1 MLLGFFLFLHST
13 QAPSFLHV
21 AFLIVSV
28 CSWKHT
34 QKCLT
39 NSLFLNSIK
48 LTVKMI
54 NPKCRVYIKNSGIE
68 DKSMG
73 PRTEAFCKELESFP
87 KDIVFRLNSEEWEKV
102 NYGGEAGRTSWT
114 EPTAVSTMWRAVM
127 DGRKGRSEWLEG
139 QGPEENWAGRQH
151 LNCATSLR
159 TYKEFGLFCR
169 SPQGQLS
176 RFLLHWITMIQRP
189 SWLWWRKSRDRQL
202 EYEHIKSC

>member
-73 PRTEAFCKELESFP
+73 LRTEAFCKELESFP

-102 NYGGEAGRTSWT
+102 NYGGRQAGLPGQSQQQWVLCGGLWWMEER
-114 EPTAVSTMWRAVM
+114 
-127 DGRKGRSEWLEG
+127 EG
-139 QGPEENWAGRQH
+139 QSGWRGRVQRKTELVDSIWIVPH
-151 LNCATSLR
+151 LWGHTRNLVSFVGLPKASSLGF
-159 TYKEFGLFCR
+159 YCIE
-169 SPQGQLS
+169 
-176 RFLLHWITMIQRP
+176 
-189 SWLWWRKSRDRQL
+189 
-202 EYEHIKSC
+202 